1 MLTEMAGMS
10 LEDGMTM
17 QIHPGAFRNHN
28 PLIFSKFWPRMK
40 GADIP
45 TATEFVS
52 NLKPLL
58 DKYGNQA
65 QLKIILFTLDET
77 SYARELA
84 PLAGHYPCLKTWS
97 GLVVP

>member
-1 MLTEMAGMS
+1 ALFSRCLAGTASSTETELFRAQMLTEMAGMS

-28 PLIFSKFWPRMK
+28 PLIFQNFGPDK

-65 QLKIILFTLDET
+65 QLKIILFTLD
-77 SYARELA
+77 
-84 PLAGHYPCLKTWS
+84 
-97 GLVVP
+97 